1 MDLIYS
7 EDNSKKMTISLATG
21 QPVYEVST
29 QEETSSSEP
38 TMIKKFQNPGDPP
51 VDIGQVKMRSFHS
64 DVCEL
69 LGRDIRP
76 RKGDLWSRSF
86 TSLVNGQ
93 EYTWDQEDSKATLT
107 DEFENTVAIYKGSHS
122 EAPVKLS
129 VTPEGMSILDEIVVT
144 CVYHEQQCEEDAE
157 KEKVMLDVAK
167 GVGKE
172 VGKMVGKEVFKAIVA
187 AAESG

>member
-1 MDLIYS
+1 MDFIYS
-7 EDNSKKMTISLATG
+7 EDNSKNTTISSATG

-29 QEETSSSEP
+29 QEDTSSSEP
-38 TMIKKFQNPGDPP
+38 TVIKKFQNPRDPP

-107 DEFENTVAIYKGSHS
+107 DEFENTVAIYEGRRS
-122 EAPVKLS
+122 EVPVKLS
-129 VTPEGMSILDEIVVT
+129 VTLEGMSILDEIVVT
-144 CVYHEQQCEEDAE
+144 CIYHEQQCEEDAE
-157 KEKVMLDVAK
+157 SEKVMLDVAK

-172 VGKMVGKEVFKAIVA
+172 MGKVVGKELFKVIVA